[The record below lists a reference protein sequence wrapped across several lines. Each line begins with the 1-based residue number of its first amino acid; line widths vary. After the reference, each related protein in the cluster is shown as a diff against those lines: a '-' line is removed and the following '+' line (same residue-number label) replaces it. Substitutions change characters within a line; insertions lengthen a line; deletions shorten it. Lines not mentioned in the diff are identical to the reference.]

1 MFQFPAS
8 AKALAALKPL
18 IIAAP
23 MNGGINNPNF
33 AAAVI
38 KAGGIGSFG
47 FTYHSAENITR
58 DIRETRQLCAGP
70 INANFFTYD
79 SIEEPT
85 ETDLQAAQQEL
96 QSKGL
101 MNNADMKKLRKPYH
115 LTLREQLEAVWETK
129 PELLTFH
136 FGIPSSKIISQAQQ
150 LGISVGVTATTVEEA
165 DAVANCG
172 ADFVVAQG
180 IEAGG
185 HRGTFHSTLRHP
197 KAGETGFAERECC
210 VYAAV
215 MRIACAYTAPA
226 GYAALRTVDLVQA
239 IADQDTTTHLP
250 IVAAGG
256 IMTGTAVLCMNTYE

>member
-23 MNGGINNPNF
+23 MSGGISNPNF

-47 FTYHSAENITR
+47 FTYHSAENIRR
-58 DIRETRQLCAGP
+58 DIQETRQLCSGP

-85 ETDLQAAQQEL
+85 EADLQAAQQEL

-101 MNNADMKKLRKPYH
+101 LNNADMKKLRKPYH
-115 LTLREQLEAVWETK
+115 LTLREQLEGVWESK

-197 KAGETGFAERECC
+197 KAGEGQATLDAN
-210 VYAAV
+210 AV
-215 MRIACAYTAPA
+215 
-226 GYAALRTVDLVQA
+226 
-239 IADQDTTTHLP
+239 
-250 IVAAGG
+250 
-256 IMTGTAVLCMNTYE
+256 AVLCNALSCALYCPCRLCRAAHGGPRASHRRPRHHHTLADRGCGWHNDRYHCSCMNTYE

>member
-1 MFQFPAS
+1 MRMFQFPAS

-33 AAAVI
+33 TAAVI

-58 DIRETRQLCAGP
+58 DIRETRQLCSGP

-85 ETDLQAAQQEL
+85 DADLQAAQQEL

-101 MNNADMKKLRKPYH
+101 MNNSDMKKLRKPYH

-197 KAGETGFAERECC
+197 KAGKGQATLDAN
-210 VYAAV
+210 AV
-215 MRIACAYTAPA
+215 
-226 GYAALRTVDLVQA
+226 
-239 IADQDTTTHLP
+239 
-250 IVAAGG
+250 
-256 IMTGTAVLCMNTYE
+256 AVLCNALSCAFILPL